1 MTTLADAIIAG
12 MTKYQHAQP
21 MPEAELNALDVRV
34 QQETGFSLDARVQQE
49 TGFSLNDL
57 FSAYNM
63 SNITYMNISKN
74 FNKFATYLADAEK
87 EGLLAYYAEEFV
99 EMIH

>member
-1 MTTLADAIIAG
+1 MNINSQSNENKMTTLADAIIAG

-21 MPEAELNALDVRV
+21 MPEAELDV
-34 QQETGFSLDARVQQE
+34 RVQQE

-63 SNITYMNISKN
+63 SNITNMNIGKD
-74 FNKFATYLADAEK
+74 FNKFATYLAEAEK

>member
-21 MPEAELNALDVRV
+21 MPEAELDV
-34 QQETGFSLDARVQQE
+34 RVQQE

-63 SNITYMNISKN
+63 SNITYMNIGKD
-74 FNKFATYLADAEK
+74 FNKFSAYLAEAEK

>member
-21 MPEAELNALDVRV
+21 MPEAELDV
-34 QQETGFSLDARVQQE
+34 RVQQE

-63 SNITYMNISKN
+63 SNITYMNIGKD
-74 FNKFATYLADAEK
+74 FNKFAAYLAEAEK

>member
-1 MTTLADAIIAG
+1 MNINSQSNENKMTTLADIIIAG

-21 MPEAELNALDVRV
+21 MPEAELNALD
-34 QQETGFSLDARVQQE
+34 ARVQHE
-49 TGFSLNDL
+49 TSFSLNDL

-63 SNITYMNISKN
+63 SNITYMNIGKD
-74 FNKFATYLADAEK
+74 FNKFAAYLAEAEK

>member
-1 MTTLADAIIAG
+1 MNINSQSNENKMTTLADAIIAG

-21 MPEAELNALDVRV
+21 TPEAELDVRV
-34 QQETGFSLDARVQQE
+34 QQETGFSLD
-49 TGFSLNDL
+49 DL

-63 SNITYMNISKN
+63 SNITYMNIGKD
-74 FNKFATYLADAEK
+74 FNKFAAYLAEAEK

>member
-1 MTTLADAIIAG
+1 MNINSQSNENNMTTLADAIIAG
-12 MTKYQHAQP
+12 MTQYQHAQP
-21 MPEAELNALDVRV
+21 MPEAELNALV
-34 QQETGFSLDARVQQE
+34 ARVQQE

-63 SNITYMNISKN
+63 SDITYTNIGKD
-74 FNKFATYLADAEK
+74 FDKFAAYLADTEK

>member
-21 MPEAELNALDVRV
+21 TPEAELDVRV
-34 QQETGFSLDARVQQE
+34 QQETGFSLD
-49 TGFSLNDL
+49 DL

-63 SNITYMNISKN
+63 SNITYMNIGKD
-74 FNKFATYLADAEK
+74 FNKFAAYLAEAEK

>member
-21 MPEAELNALDVRV
+21 MPEAELDV
-34 QQETGFSLDARVQQE
+34 RVQQE

-63 SNITYMNISKN
+63 SNITNMNIGKD
-74 FNKFATYLADAEK
+74 FNKFATYLAEAEK

>member
-1 MTTLADAIIAG
+1 MNINSQSSKNNMDSLADIIIAG

-21 MPEAELNALDVRV
+21 MPEAELNALD
-34 QQETGFSLDARVQQE
+34 ARVQQE
-49 TGFSLNDL
+49 TSFSLNDL

-63 SNITYMNISKN
+63 SNITYMNIGKA
-74 FNKFATYLADAEK
+74 FNKFSAYLAEAEK